1 MDLKMFMPTKV
12 YGSYDAANAAQQDIA
27 KLGKRAL
34 IVTGGNSAKLSGAL
48 DDITGLLNRLDIEYT
63 VFDKIGSNPLIS
75 ACCEAGK
82 VSAQFDADFIIAIG
96 GGSPLDAGKAACVFA
111 NNQQL
116 EPIDIFDYTKWENP
130 ALPLV
135 AVGTTS
141 GTGSEVT
148 AVAVLTI
155 DETGR
160 KKSIKHKC
168 CYPTIAIC
176 NPKYTY
182 SMPYSI
188 TVSTALDALSHATE
202 GWFNPNGNMFVDICA
217 RDCLPRIWKG
227 LKQLSVLNN
236 DSIIDNEIHDDL
248 YYGSVLAGLIL
259 NESGTAFPH
268 PMGYVLTE
276 QFDIPHGR
284 ACAAFLPELV
294 RLGIQSA
301 TERANEYFE
310 LLGCK
315 WPEFSLVVDSLADI
329 QIKMSEEQ
337 ISSYEARW
345 YNLHN
350 FEITPGGFSPDKA
363 TDLLRKLFL

>member
-1 MDLKMFMPTKV
+1 MDFKMFMPTKV
-12 YGSYDAANAAQQDIA
+12 FGSYDAVNAAKQDIA

-34 IVTGGNSAKLSGAL
+34 IVTGGKSAKISGAL
-48 DDITGLLNRLDIEYT
+48 DDITTALDNLSITYT
-63 VFDKIGSNPLIS
+63 VFDKINQNPLIS
-75 ACCEAGK
+75 SCCQAGK
-82 VSAQFDADFIIAIG
+82 AAAQFNADFIIAIG
-96 GGSPLDAGKAACVFA
+96 GGSPLDAGKAACVYA
-111 NNQQL
+111 SNQQL

-130 ALPLV
+130 TLPLV

-148 AVAVLTI
+148 AVGVLTI
-155 DETGR
+155 DQNGC
-160 KKSIKHKC
+160 KKSIKHKYC
-168 CYPTIAIC
+168 FPTIAIC

-182 SMPYSI
+182 SMPYDV

-202 GWFNPNGNMFVDICA
+202 GWFNPNSNMFVDICA
-217 RDCLPRIWKG
+217 RDCLPRIWNG
-227 LKQLSVLNN
+227 LKHLSAINN
-236 DSIIDNEIHDDL
+236 DSEIDSNVRDDL
-248 YYGSVLAGLIL
+248 YYGSVVAGLIL

-301 TERANEYFE
+301 SARANEYFE

-315 WPEFSLVVDSLADI
+315 WPEFSLVVDSLANI
-329 QIKMSEEQ
+329 QIKMTEEQ
-337 ISSYEARW
+337 IASYESRW
-345 YNLHN
+345 LNLHN
-350 FEITPGGFSPDKA
+350 FKITPGGFSPEQA
-363 TDLLRKLFL
+363 TDLLHKLFY